1 VLSFSHQAV
10 SRGGERPTT
19 IEAGGRGREIRG
31 EMATTARLGLIS
43 PGSVARAIAI
53 LALPILLAAC
63 LPTTVSTYTLT
74 TYTSADGRFH
84 VDVPGGVM
92 TDAILPSSGVF
103 AGATVHGLSVTA
115 DRLRFAVVYGDAEAS
130 YLATTPID
138 TALGNAVSGNVAST
152 HGTLSEQHAITLAGS
167 PAREARVAI
176 IGGEYLF
183 VVTFVGNRL
192 YSLSVLG
199 TDDTAVRG
207 SEATQFLN
215 SFAVTP

>member
-1 VLSFSHQAV
+1 
-10 SRGGERPTT
+10 
-19 IEAGGRGREIRG
+19 
-31 EMATTARLGLIS
+31 MATTARLGLRS
-43 PGSVARAIAI
+43 RGSVVRAIAI
-53 LALPILLAAC
+53 LALPIFLGAC
-63 LPTTVSTYTLT
+63 LPTTVTSYTLK

-84 VDVPGGVM
+84 IDVPGGAM
-92 TDAILPSSGVF
+92 TDTILPGGGVF
-103 AGATVHGLSVTA
+103 AGSTVHGLSLTA
-115 DRLRFAVVYGDAEAS
+115 DALRFAVVYGDAQPA

-138 TALGNAVSGNVAST
+138 TALANAVQGNVAST
-152 HGTLSEQHAITLAGS
+152 HGTLSEQHAITVAGS

>member
-1 VLSFSHQAV
+1 MEVRSEMALPARLCLF
-10 SRGGERPTT
+10 SRGSVGRP
-19 IEAGGRGREIRG
+19 
-31 EMATTARLGLIS
+31 
-43 PGSVARAIAI
+43 IAI

-63 LPTTVSTYTLT
+63 LPTTVSTYTLM
-74 TYTSADGRFH
+74 TYTSPDGRFH
-84 VDVPGGVM
+84 VDVPGGAM

-103 AGATVHGLSVTA
+103 AGSTVHGLSVTA

-138 TALGNAVSGNVAST
+138 SALANAVSGNVAST
-152 HGTLSEQHAITLAGS
+152 HGTLSEQHAITVAGS

-215 SFAVTP
+215 SFVVTP

>member
-1 VLSFSHQAV
+1 
-10 SRGGERPTT
+10 
-19 IEAGGRGREIRG
+19 
-31 EMATTARLGLIS
+31 MALTGRLGLHRPI
-43 PGSVARAIAI
+43 PLGRAIAI
-53 LALPILLAAC
+53 LALPLVLGAC

-84 VDVPGGVM
+84 VDVPGGAM

-103 AGATVHGLSVTA
+103 AGSTVHGLSVTA
-115 DRLRFAVVYGDAEAS
+115 DRLRFAVVYGDAQSS

-138 TALGNAVSGNVAST
+138 TALANAVAGNVTST
-152 HGTLSEQHAITLAGS
+152 HGTLVDQHPITVGGS
-167 PAREARVAI
+167 PAREVRISI
-176 IGGEYLF
+176 IGGEYRF

-199 TDDTAVRG
+199 SSDSAALG
-207 SEATQFLN
+207 PEATQFLN